1 RCGASW
7 ARSCSPPSVRSPPPP
22 SPSTGSRPGSR
33 HATTRSRRWR
43 PPSPATSRRPEPLP
57 RENEAMAHPLYRP
70 RRVRESPLL
79 RRMVRE
85 TRLGVESLILPLF
98 AVHGRG
104 VREPIG
110 SMPGVARLSLD
121 ELAKEAKDA
130 AGMGIP
136 AILLFGVPAAKD
148 PRGSEAYAED
158 GIVQQAARMVKETIP
173 DLLVITDVCLCQY
186 TSHGHCGVVE
196 GGRIK
201 NDASVD
207 LLTRVAVS
215 HVEAGADVVA
225 PSDMMD
231 GRVAAIREA
240 LDEASYLE
248 TPIMAYSAKYAS
260 AFYGPFREAAESTPQ
275 FGDRRSYQMDPANS
289 VEALREVGLDV
300 DEGAD
305 IVMVKPALPYLD
317 VIARVK
323 QEFGLPLA
331 AYSVSG
337 EFAMIKAAARLG
349 WLDEERVVLETLTA
363 IRRAGADLVITY
375 LAKEAARL
383 LERQRFGAGS

>member
-1 RCGASW
+1 
-7 ARSCSPPSVRSPPPP
+7 
-22 SPSTGSRPGSR
+22 
-33 HATTRSRRWR
+33 
-43 PPSPATSRRPEPLP
+43 
-57 RENEAMAHPLYRP
+57 MAHPLYRP
-70 RRVRESPLL
+70 RRLRESPLM

-85 TRLGVESLILPLF
+85 TRLGVENLILPLF

-110 SMPGVARLSLD
+110 SMPGVFRLSLD
-121 ELAKEAKDA
+121 ELAKEAKDV
-130 AGMGIP
+130 AGLGIP
-136 AILLFGVPAAKD
+136 AVLLFGVPASKD
-148 PRGSEAYAED
+148 PRGSEAYSED

-173 DLLVITDVCLCQY
+173 DLLVGTDVCLCQY

-196 GGRIK
+196 DGRVK

-207 LLTRVAVS
+207 LLARVAVS
-215 HVEAGADVVA
+215 HVEAGADLVA

-240 LDEASYLE
+240 LDEAGYLE

-260 AFYGPFREAAESTPQ
+260 AFYGPFREAAESAPQ
-275 FGDRRSYQMDPANS
+275 FGDRRSYQMDPANAI
-289 VEALREVGLDV
+289 EALREVGLDV

-323 QEFGLPLA
+323 QEFGIPLA

-349 WLDEERVVLETLTA
+349 WLDEERVVMESLTA
-363 IRRAGADLVITY
+363 IRRAGADLIITY
-375 LAKEAARL
+375 LAKDAARL
-383 LERQRFGAGS
+383 LERQKFGTGL